1 LTGNVR
7 VMEPR
12 FTLNCARM
20 DIRLAETGA
29 ADKKQQAAVSEITGL
44 PDFAPGGKKELKSMR
59 CYGGVRLVR
68 KTEPGAA
75 PETAEA
81 QEAQMIYP
89 QQVITMTGRKPTI
102 ARGGDTLSGDKLI
115 IDLKSQNLVAE
126 PRSCIVFQNKG
137 KGAGSQR
144 TEVLADRADLGY
156 GRNLLVFTGNVKVK
170 DPRMA
175 LDCDRM
181 DIYLKDAAPS
191 AGKTAK
197 KAPDSEMASIAGPD
211 AKKQLEKIICTGKVM
226 AREPRMKMDCDKLT
240 LLFRQVTDPARL
252 AVPGMFQSQGTEL
265 VQVLTDGNVVFENI
279 PEKKTASSG
288 KDKSSAAGLPTFDTG
303 KPIRMTADR
312 GLVDLPGN
320 VSEFHG
326 NVRVREDQGQ
336 LDCQDL
342 YLYSKGVVPQKVEKT
357 VETRFSGFES
367 LDDDPF
373 AKSVSGVRQVPQV
386 ISLGEG
392 RELDRVVALKDVV
405 LVRRLP
411 SGGEQRATGQ
421 KAEYFVSRRQVEL
434 SGDAPE
440 YAQITDANPQN
451 NGRSRK
457 ITVFLDRETVAFDG
471 RVQMEFDAKSGKPG
485 VDL

>member
-1 LTGNVR
+1 
-7 VMEPR
+7 
-12 FTLNCARM
+12 
-20 DIRLAETGA
+20 
-29 ADKKQQAAVSEITGL
+29 
-44 PDFAPGGKKELKSMR
+44 
-59 CYGGVRLVR
+59 
-68 KTEPGAA
+68 
-75 PETAEA
+75 
-81 QEAQMIYP
+81 
-89 QQVITMTGRKPTI
+89 
-102 ARGGDTLSGDKLI
+102 
-115 IDLKSQNLVAE
+115 
-126 PRSCIVFQNKG
+126 
-137 KGAGSQR
+137 
-144 TEVLADRADLGY
+144 
-156 GRNLLVFTGNVKVK
+156 
-170 DPRMA
+170 
-175 LDCDRM
+175 
-181 DIYLKDAAPS
+181 
-191 AGKTAK
+191 
-197 KAPDSEMASIAGPD
+197 
-211 AKKQLEKIICTGKVM
+211 
-226 AREPRMKMDCDKLT
+226 
-240 LLFRQVTDPARL
+240 
-252 AVPGMFQSQGTEL
+252 MFQSQGTEL

-288 KDKSSAAGLPTFDTG
+288 KDKSSTAGLPTFDTG